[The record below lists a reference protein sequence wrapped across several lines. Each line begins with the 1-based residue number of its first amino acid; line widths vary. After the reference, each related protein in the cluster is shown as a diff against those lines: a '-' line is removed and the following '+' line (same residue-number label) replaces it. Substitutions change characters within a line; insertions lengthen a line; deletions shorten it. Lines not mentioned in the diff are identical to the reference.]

1 MMVWLGGPRR
11 GSGAGGRRIVLH
23 DPPPGYHPPSLPR
36 KFVQQQLRSDYILLR
51 IGTVVLVLLAVA
63 FLVIL
68 CVLIATRV

>member
-1 MMVWLGGPRR
+1 MVWLGGPRR

-51 IGTVVLVLLAVA
+51 IGTVVLVLLAAA

-68 CVLIATRV
+68 CVLIATHV